1 MLKVKF
7 VVMNFKQQNSLQ
19 IFAVIDE
26 FCKNMNVQMLR
37 KKLSLCIFDYYYYGK
52 NKILQVF
59 NVQACLFTNENSTM
73 YKPKINQKS
82 QLF

>member
-1 MLKVKF
+1 MHGKRVCFSIYFIVSLSKKCIIIYKQHLMLKVKF

-52 NKILQVF
+52 NKIL
-59 NVQACLFTNENSTM
+59 
-73 YKPKINQKS
+73 
-82 QLF
+82 